1 MSQWPQVA
9 PSLPECHVS
18 VVLPAAVM
26 LQVTVAPNVAE
37 DNVPSKRHTDTT
49 EAPFPH
55 IDILIVIPVIT
66 SAEGTHDAA
75 GGEVPHGQPG
85 GHGCCILHRLQLP
98 PDVLTQWCCELPDVH
113 NQLSDDAAHCLTSVG
128 QLGYACKASMIWL
141 LSNSSSIKRY
151 SR

>member
-26 LQVTVAPNVAE
+26 LQVTVAPDVAE
-37 DNVPSKRHTDTT
+37 DNVPSKHHTDTT

-85 GHGCCILHRLQLP
+85 GQLAHLDVQQLHVLQGNRRLAQR
-98 PDVLTQWCCELPDVH
+98 Q
-113 NQLSDDAAHCLTSVG
+113 AAR
-128 QLGYACKASMIWL
+128 I
-141 LSNSSSIKRY
+141 
-151 SR
+151 